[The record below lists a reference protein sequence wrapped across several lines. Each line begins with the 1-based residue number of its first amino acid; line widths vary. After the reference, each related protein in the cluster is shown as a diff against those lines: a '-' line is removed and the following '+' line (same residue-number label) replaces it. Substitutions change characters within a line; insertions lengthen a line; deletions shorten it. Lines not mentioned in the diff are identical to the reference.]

1 MTRYTHFAF
10 AILCLSSSCAHVTLA
25 QRIAIDP
32 ARAVQQAAV
41 LVEETTKLGQLQTL
55 ESGLSK
61 ILRQQQTFH
70 EIIGVPVVPD
80 IHPTSPTIAAGTLRI
95 SPSLS
100 SPVISSSKA
109 DKVYADYRQT
119 DTDHRAALASVRIQ
133 TEILVPPNQPMNQAQ
148 LVNLRLQL
156 DAQTA
161 QARLVSSAH
170 AADTA
175 RSKVLLLTRAVAERS
190 EVSDRARNQRILQL
204 GFSP

>member
-1 MTRYTHFAF
+1 
-10 AILCLSSSCAHVTLA
+10 
-25 QRIAIDP
+25 
-32 ARAVQQAAV
+32 
-41 LVEETTKLGQLQTL
+41 
-55 ESGLSK
+55 
-61 ILRQQQTFH
+61 
-70 EIIGVPVVPD
+70 
-80 IHPTSPTIAAGTLRI
+80 
-95 SPSLS
+95 
-100 SPVISSSKA
+100 
-109 DKVYADYRQT
+109 
-119 DTDHRAALASVRIQ
+119 
-133 TEILVPPNQPMNQAQ
+133 MNQAQ